1 MNIATARGDRITA
14 ACHTF
19 NFSGGGEFRRGF
31 GDLDGG
37 GIERFEFERAE
48 GSVPDQGLHAREHGT
63 DILDAARSDVEDHL
77 VIADAVR
84 RDDARGR
91 VRLETLGHDRVD
103 WQHNFSAFGRA
114 LVHDL
119 ARHRQE
125 IVLA

>member
-1 MNIATARGDRITA
+1 M
-14 ACHTF
+14 
-19 NFSGGGEFRRGF
+19 
-31 GDLDGG
+31 
-37 GIERFEFERAE
+37 
-48 GSVPDQGLHAREHGT
+48 
-63 DILDAARSDVEDHL
+63 LDAARSDVEDHL

-119 ARHRQE
+119 ARRRQE
-125 IVLA
+125 IALA